1 MHRERISE
9 NMIHKSNKTV
19 AKKKKIKFFETLEI
33 NAVSH
38 NNARSMYLLK

>member
-9 NMIHKSNKTV
+9 NLIHKSNKTV
-19 AKKKKIKFFETLEI
+19 AKKKIKFFKTLEI